1 MRPSDKKSSV
11 VSDNQVTVRPMG
23 FLLNDTFYY
32 GAFVIFGRKEEKK
45 TNYILINA
53 QTLYLYFEII
63 FFLRP

>member
-32 GAFVIFGRKEEKK
+32 GAFVIFGRKEKK
-45 TNYILINA
+45 T
-53 QTLYLYFEII
+53 TI
-63 FFLRP
+63 F